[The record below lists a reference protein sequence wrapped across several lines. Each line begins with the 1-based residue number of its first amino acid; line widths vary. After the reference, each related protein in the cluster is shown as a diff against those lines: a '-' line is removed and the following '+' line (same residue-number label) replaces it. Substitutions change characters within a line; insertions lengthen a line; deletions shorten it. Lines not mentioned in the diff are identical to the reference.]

1 MAKKKKPVAGKAVVV
16 SRTLAGGQKIR
27 IPVRVKKAKAG
38 GGGKA
43 QIAGAIESRAAVRA
57 RTSALRT
64 FQARVGNDGGTW
76 LKMDWLKLT
85 PNSVQ
90 DRINPIA
97 REVKKVLA
105 SLKKQLG

>member
-1 MAKKKKPVAGKAVVV
+1 MAKKRKPVAAKAVVV
-16 SRTLAGGQKIR
+16 SRTLANGQRIR
-27 IPVRVKKAKAG
+27 IPVRVKAGRAK
-38 GGGKA
+38 
-43 QIAGAIESRAAVRA
+43 IAGPIESRAAVRERA
-57 RTSALRT
+57 SALRT

-105 SLKKQLG
+105 NLKKQLG